1 MGETLDKFIKEFS
14 EKKKKI
20 VFSAKDI
27 IPQQELQKLLQEIKT
42 RKTKL

>member
-1 MGETLDKFIKEFS
+1 MEKTLEKFIKEFS

-20 VFSAKDI
+20 VFSVKDI
-27 IPQQELQKLLQEIKT
+27 IPQQELQKLLQEIKA

>member
-1 MGETLDKFIKEFS
+1 MEKTLDKFIKDFS

-20 VFSAKDI
+20 KFSAKDI
-27 IPQQELQKLLQEIKT
+27 IPQQELQKLLQEIKA